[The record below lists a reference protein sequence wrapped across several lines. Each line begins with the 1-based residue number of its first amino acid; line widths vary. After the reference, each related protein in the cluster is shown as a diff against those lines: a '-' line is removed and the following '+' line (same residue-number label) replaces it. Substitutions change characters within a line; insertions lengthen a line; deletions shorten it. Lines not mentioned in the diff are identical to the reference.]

1 MVELLGAFTYKGYL
15 RLMQKLISPKSESYS
30 GVFTLILDLLNTSM
44 SWLPGSLGG
53 DCKYLKRMGFDGV
66 KKTFTVNEE
75 FEKLINYR
83 E

>member
-1 MVELLGAFTYKGYL
+1 L
-15 RLMQKLISPKSESYS
+15 

-53 DCKYLKRMGFDGV
+53 DGKYLKRMGFDGV